1 MLEKGKGAQGG
12 GGSCKESNE
21 EYAGKGR
28 KLGGEF
34 HIAWPERVEVCG
46 LSRRVCC
53 WGKQARVVAV
63 RDFPI
68 RRGCIKTRCFD
79 TASL

>member
-1 MLEKGKGAQGG
+1 MFEKGKGAQGG

-46 LSRRVCC
+46 LSRRECC
-53 WGKQARVVAV
+53 
-63 RDFPI
+63 
-68 RRGCIKTRCFD
+68 
-79 TASL
+79 

>member
-1 MLEKGKGAQGG
+1 MFEKREGAQGG

-34 HIAWPERVEVCG
+34 HIAWPERIEMCVDCRAG
-46 LSRRVCC
+46 N
-53 WGKQARVVAV
+53 VV
-63 RDFPI
+63 
-68 RRGCIKTRCFD
+68 GG
-79 TASL
+79 SQ